1 MGLELPFAALA
12 GGALGFIS
20 PCRLFPAVSLSLF
33 FFTFLLCETLHTP
46 LCDPLMNFS
55 LFAIYQAATS
65 TSLLSLYL
73 RVALSLTCLSYR
85 LLLHFARG

>member
-20 PCRLFPAVSLSLF
+20 PCRLFPAVSLSV

-73 RVALSLTCLSYR
+73 CVALSLTCLSYR
-85 LLLHFARG
+85 LLLNFARG